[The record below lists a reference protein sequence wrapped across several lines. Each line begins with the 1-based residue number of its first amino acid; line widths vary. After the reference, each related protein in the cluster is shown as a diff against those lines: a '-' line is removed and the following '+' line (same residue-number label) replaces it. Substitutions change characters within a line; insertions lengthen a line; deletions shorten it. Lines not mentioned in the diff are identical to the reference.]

1 MIVDVRTYV
10 CKPGMLQAQLQLYEK
25 YAYPTQLKY
34 IGEPLA
40 FVYGETGA
48 LNTYVHLWPYESA
61 GDREKK
67 RAAMAAD
74 PAWAVY
80 GKELRA
86 AGYLTAQHNSLMIP
100 AKFAPPV
107 KITL

>member
-1 MIVDVRTYV
+1 VIVDLRTYV
-10 CKPGMLQAQLQLYEK
+10 CKPGMLQAQLELYEK
-25 YAYPTQLKY
+25 FAYPTQLKY

-48 LNTYVHLWPYESA
+48 LNTYIHLWPYESA

-80 GKELRA
+80 GRELRA

>member
-1 MIVDVRTYV
+1 MIVDVRTYR
-10 CKPGMLQAQLQLYEK
+10 CRPGTLPAQLALYEK
-25 YAYPTQLKY
+25 YAYPVQLRY
-34 IGEPLA
+34 IGEPVA

-48 LNTYVHLWPYESA
+48 LNTYIHLWPYESA

-74 PAWAVY
+74 PDWAVY
-80 GKELRA
+80 GRELRA
-86 AGYLTAQHNSLMIP
+86 AGFLAEQQTSLMIP
-100 AKFAPPV
+100 AKFAPPL